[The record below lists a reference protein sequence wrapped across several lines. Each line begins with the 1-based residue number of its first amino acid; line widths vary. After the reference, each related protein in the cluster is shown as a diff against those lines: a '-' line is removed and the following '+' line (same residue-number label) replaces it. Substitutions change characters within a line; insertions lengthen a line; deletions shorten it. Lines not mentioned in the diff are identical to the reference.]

1 MCINER
7 LDKRR
12 TPLLRDELKRHFDT
26 YVDKMTQGERAA
38 AYASGEEADHIPYSI
53 QSNEEA
59 MANVFGYTTA
69 QWRDDPKVHID
80 VIRRR
85 RDEFG
90 IVGLAAGLRLRTV
103 GQAVGTRMFFPE
115 VGIDRVVE
123 PAVQTPADMKRVLD
137 VDPYTS
143 PVYQAILERGRIL
156 KDAFPEMGIGTSVA
170 GPITVAAMIMPT
182 DLMLRNTRKNPA
194 MVRELL
200 ELAVY
205 HSVAWAEMFAQEFG
219 GAPCTI
225 CDPVSCADIISR
237 KQYVEFSLPYQQKL
251 VEGLTK
257 AMGRK
262 PGLHI
267 CGKTNTLWDDMRNLD
282 VVSFSV
288 DNRESL
294 EEAKRRMGDRFVL
307 VGNVDP
313 VDVMMSG
320 SPADVVEA
328 CKNCIRQGSESPLGY
343 NLGTGCQVPIG
354 TPRENFEA
362 FVYAARIYG
371 AHARKGQLPKGMLEY
386 A

>member
-1 MCINER
+1 M
-7 LDKRR
+7 
-12 TPLLRDELKRHFDT
+12 LKEDIERHFAT
-26 YVDKMTQGERAA
+26 YVEKMTSGERGA
-38 AYASGEEADHIPYSI
+38 AYALGEEADHIPYSI

-59 MANVFGYTTA
+59 MADLFGYTTA

-85 RDEFG
+85 REEFG
-90 IVGLAAGLRLRTV
+90 IVGLAAGQRLRTV
-103 GQAVGTRMFFPE
+103 GQACGTKMFFPE
-115 VGIDRVVE
+115 VGIDRVAE
-123 PAVQTPADMKRVLD
+123 PVVKIIDELNKVMD
-137 VDPYTS
+137 IDPYTS

-170 GPITVAAMIMPT
+170 GPITVAATIMPT
-182 DLMLRNTRKNPA
+182 DIMLRETRKHPDA
-194 MVRELL
+194 IRELL
-200 ELAVY
+200 DLAVY
-205 HSVAWAEMFAQEFG
+205 HSVAWAEMFAKEFG

-237 KQYVEFSLPYQQKL
+237 KQYLEFSLPYQQKL

-267 CGKTNTLWDDMRNLD
+267 CGKTNTLWDDMRALD

-294 EEAKRRMGDRFVL
+294 EEAKNRMGDKYVL

-313 VDVMMSG
+313 VDIMMSG
-320 SPADVVEA
+320 TPEEVVEA
-328 CKNCIRQGSESPLGY
+328 CKRCIIQGAESPLGY

-371 AHARKGQLPKGMLEY
+371 AGAKKGRVPKGMQE
-386 A
+386 